1 MASDPTMIIQ
11 SGSDYFN
18 HLIKLGVDKRGIE
31 VSNPIIQY
39 LAKMLTHYV
48 DARNLHE
55 PEFDENGNR
64 NPQTLAELW
73 LTAQNSDSTTQK
85 ELLKKLGDRTLYI
98 SGFFSES
105 LNRSLI
111 DVDYYY
117 SMGVS
122 AYKTLAYQ
130 SPSNQKSV
138 FEEMSTRFLDF
149 VEVLVVI
156 SQDAFANTD
165 KGILRLYETY
175 LRTGSN
181 LAKQKLETLGVFAP
195 WSANLK
201 KLSGH

>member
-1 MASDPTMIIQ
+1 MTSDQSMIIQ
-11 SGSDYFN
+11 SGADYFN
-18 HLIKLGVDKRGIE
+18 HLVKQGVEKRGVE
-31 VSNPIIQY
+31 VGNHIIQY

-55 PEFDENGNR
+55 PEFDDQGNR

-73 LTAQNSDSTTQK
+73 LTAQNAEPTTQK

-105 LNRSLI
+105 LNRSLV
-111 DVDYYY
+111 DLDYYH

-122 AYKTLAYQ
+122 AYKTLA
-130 SPSNQKSV
+130 SHSNSNLKLI

-156 SQDAFANTD
+156 SHDAFVSTD

-195 WSANLK
+195 WSTNLK
-201 KLSGH
+201 KLTGH